1 MFRITSING
10 HPNDYEQKEFLLTD
24 VADLDKLP
32 RAGIRGS
39 QDENVDSTANLPCGY
54 GSIALVTQNS
64 STDVYILTPNNEWVK
79 M

>member
-1 MFRITSING
+1 MFKITAVNG
-10 HPNDYEQKEFLLTD
+10 HPNDYEQKDFLLTD

-32 RAGIRGS
+32 KVGVYGT
-39 QDENVDSTANLPCGY
+39 QDETVDSTANQPCAV
-54 GSIALVTQNS
+54 GSTAMVCTGI